1 MSILPLS
8 ISRKNLYGGCKEGVY
23 FVKKAHAKSESKL
36 FGVAIVP
43 VLRCNI
49 GSFALPNK
57 GYCKVLKY
65 RKLHDLVCL
74 KKCLHRCGVENA
86 WILFFVV
93 WVSALRN
100 CVSCSAMVGQLMND
114 NLPSSG
120 KHLRLKADH
129 RLSRNFYKDVKG
141 DAINVLLAAAA
152 YNFKRAMRVLLYL
165 IKRISI
171 ELVSTN
177 FMLKYSF

>member
-1 MSILPLS
+1 MA
-8 ISRKNLYGGCKEGVY
+8 CKTG
-23 FVKKAHAKSESKL
+23 A
-36 FGVAIVP
+36 
-43 VLRCNI
+43 
-49 GSFALPNK
+49 FALQNN
-57 GYCKVLKY
+57 GYFKALKS

-74 KKCLHRCGVENA
+74 KKCLHRCGVENT

-100 CVSCSAMVGQLMND
+100 CVSCSAMVGQMTND
-114 NLPSSG
+114 NLSSSG

-171 ELVSTN
+171 ELDSTG

>member
-8 ISRKNLYGGCKEGVY
+8 VSRKNLCGGCKEGVY
-23 FVKKAHAKSESKL
+23 FVKKVHAKSESKL

-49 GSFALPNK
+49 GTFALPKK

-86 WILFFVV
+86 
-93 WVSALRN
+93 
-100 CVSCSAMVGQLMND
+100 
-114 NLPSSG
+114 
-120 KHLRLKADH
+120 
-129 RLSRNFYKDVKG
+129 
-141 DAINVLLAAAA
+141 
-152 YNFKRAMRVLLYL
+152 
-165 IKRISI
+165 
-171 ELVSTN
+171 
-177 FMLKYSF
+177 

>member
-1 MSILPLS
+1 MQ
-8 ISRKNLYGGCKEGVY
+8 N
-23 FVKKAHAKSESKL
+23 
-36 FGVAIVP
+36 
-43 VLRCNI
+43 N
-49 GSFALPNK
+49 
-57 GYCKVLKY
+57 GYCKALKY

-74 KKCLHRCGVENA
+74 KKCLHRCGVENT

-100 CVSCSAMVGQLMND
+100 CVSCSAMVGQMTND

-129 RLSRNFYKDVKG
+129 RLSRNFYKGVKG

-165 IKRISI
+165 IKRTSI
-171 ELVSTN
+171 ELVSTG

>member
-1 MSILPLS
+1 MLGRKQRSQVACSFPNRYLFCFINKVTSLFAISCILEIILQ
-8 ISRKNLYGGCKEGVY
+8 CKTG
-23 FVKKAHAKSESKL
+23 A
-36 FGVAIVP
+36 
-43 VLRCNI
+43 
-49 GSFALPNK
+49 FALQNN
-57 GYCKVLKY
+57 GYCKALKY

-74 KKCLHRCGVENA
+74 KKCLHRCGVENT

-100 CVSCSAMVGQLMND
+100 CVSCSAMVGQMTND

>member
-1 MSILPLS
+1 MLGRKQQLEVARSFPNRYLFSYTNKVTSLFSIRYNFIIILH
-8 ISRKNLYGGCKEGVY
+8 CKTG
-23 FVKKAHAKSESKL
+23 A
-36 FGVAIVP
+36 
-43 VLRCNI
+43 
-49 GSFALPNK
+49 FALPNN

-65 RKLHDLVCL
+65 RKLHGLVWL

-100 CVSCSAMVGQLMND
+100 CVSCSAMVGQLTND

-171 ELVSTN
+171 ELVSTS